1 MDLFETINRRRSVRA
16 FEKRTV
22 EEEKI
27 SAILEA
33 CNAAPSAGGL
43 QAYEIYLIRSEEK
56 LSELAQAALEQ
67 DFIAGAAFALVFCA
81 HPRRSAIKYGNRGS
95 ELYCIQDATIA
106 SAYAQLAATALGL
119 GCVWVGAFDDAKVL
133 QSIGAPHA
141 LKPIAIIPMGY
152 PAELPQAT
160 PRRGVNRLVH
170 TVS

>member
-1 MDLFETINRRRSVRA
+1 MDLFETIKRRHSVRA
-16 FEKRTV
+16 FEKRAV

-27 SAILEA
+27 NAILEA
-33 CNAAPSAGGL
+33 CNAAPSAGYL

-56 LSELAQAALEQ
+56 LRELAQAALDQ
-67 DFIAGAAFALVFCA
+67 DFIAGAALALVFCA
-81 HPRRSAIKYGNRGS
+81 HPRRSAIKYGSRGS

-106 SAYAQLAATALGL
+106 GAYAQLGATALGL

-133 QSIGAPHA
+133 HSIGAPHA
-141 LKPIAIIPMGY
+141 LKPIAIIPIGY

-170 TVS
+170 KV